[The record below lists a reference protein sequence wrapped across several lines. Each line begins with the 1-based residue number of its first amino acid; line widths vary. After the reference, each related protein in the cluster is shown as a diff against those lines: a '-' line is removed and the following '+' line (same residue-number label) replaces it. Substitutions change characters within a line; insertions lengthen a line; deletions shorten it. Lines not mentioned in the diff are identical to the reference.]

1 MTFAFLNVGGYEILL
16 LLMVMLLPL
25 IALVDILRSKFEP
38 VNKLI
43 WVLVVIFMNIIGAAL
58 YFMIGR
64 NQKIR

>member
-1 MTFAFLNVGGYEILL
+1 MIFTFLNVGGYEILL
-16 LLMVMLLPL
+16 ILMVMLLPF
-25 IALVDILRSKFEP
+25 IALVDILKSKFEP